1 MKDRILWGRGK
12 GKKCDGIYAL
22 CAFPLL
28 ATLKASSNDI
38 LLFFSDFGIDD
49 EYLLDE
55 VDDDDQ
61 GYAEEYT
68 MQQLLEMEG
77 Q

>member
-1 MKDRILWGRGK
+1 MGG
-12 GKKCDGIYAL
+12 GCKKCAGVYAL
-22 CAFPLL
+22 CAFPSL
-28 ATLKASSNDI
+28 ATLIASSNDI

>member
-1 MKDRILWGRGK
+1 MGVGEGQEMCWGI
-12 GKKCDGIYAL
+12 CPL
-22 CAFPLL
+22 SFPSL
-28 ATLKASSNDI
+28 ATLIASSNNI